1 MLHLNLPSSDVH
13 EAKQIIDATTDDAG
27 KVITP
32 SSTADGVGELRKLM
46 SNEINWGVTLTTGDN
61 KKCLFPSDVVA
72 GELVFRQVTF
82 PDLDFAGFCTASADS
97 AKVLGPSRTVDGVV
111 ELKRIT
117 NTEVDHSYDIMGNC
131 IDIAE
136 TTVAV
141 TAATD
146 PTLNTESDYITY
158 PFPITVIDS
167 ANVTFDSGTK
177 TWTVNA
183 GVPRQ
188 KVKISL
194 SAALSSSVNTTTA
207 AIAYKVNGTLLPH
220 RFKVY
225 GKTAGDWMIGT
236 RHRIIELGAGDTL
249 QVMLA
254 CSASCNLTHRDT
266 SSTATRVATE

>member
-1 MLHLNLPSSDVH
+1 MLHLNLPASEIH
-13 EAKQIIDATTDDAG
+13 EAKQIVGATSADAG

-32 SSTADGVGELRKLM
+32 SAVDGVGELRKLL
-46 SNEINWGVTLTTGDN
+46 SNEINWGVTLATTDS
-61 KKCLFPSDVVA
+61 KKVLFPSDTVA
-72 GELVFRQVTF
+72 GDLVFRQVTW
-82 PDLDFAGFCTASADS
+82 PDLDFTGFCTASADS

-117 NTEVDHSYDIMGNC
+117 NSEVDHSKDIMCNC

-146 PTLNTESDYITY
+146 PTLNTESDYIVC

-167 ANVTFDSGTK
+167 ANVSFDSATK

-194 SAALSSSVNTTTA
+194 SASLSASTNNATA

-236 RHRIIELGAGDTL
+236 RHRIIEVGAGDTL
-249 QVMLA
+249 QVMMA
-254 CSASCNLTHRDT
+254 CSVSCNLTHRDM
-266 SSTATRVATE
+266 SSTVTRVATE